1 MKEKARELQRA
12 RQEAVKK
19 GRSPGYSS
27 SSNFGYS
34 PTPIVGDTAPTVPDT
49 QTKPAYSAAR

>member
-34 PTPIVGDTAPTVPDT
+34 PIVGDTVPPVPDT
-49 QTKPAYSAAR
+49 QTKPAYSAAT